1 MKHTPGIIFAFQ
13 KMNKGGKLIIFSAP
27 SGSGKTTIVRHLL
40 DKFDGLA
47 FSVSACT
54 RKRRE
59 GEIDGRDYYFLDT
72 DLFNEKIENNEF
84 IEYEEVY
91 PGNFYGTLKSEIDRL
106 WDMGKH
112 VLFDIDVEGGL
123 NIKKQYMDKALSVF
137 VKPASIEVL
146 KERLHNRSTETP
158 EQLEVRLN
166 KAVSELRYENQFD
179 CILINADLNMAFT
192 EAKTLVSN
200 FTGLES
206 KD

>member
-1 MKHTPGIIFAFQ
+1 
-13 KMNKGGKLIIFSAP
+13 MNKGGKLIIFSAP

-72 DLFNEKIENNEF
+72 DLFNEKIENKDF
-84 IEYEEVY
+84 VEYEEVY

-106 WDMGKH
+106 WNMGKH
-112 VLFDIDVEGGL
+112 VLVDIDVEGSL

-179 CILINADLNMAFT
+179 CILINADLKIAFT
-192 EAKTLVSN
+192 EAETLVSN
-200 FTGLES
+200 FTGLKP